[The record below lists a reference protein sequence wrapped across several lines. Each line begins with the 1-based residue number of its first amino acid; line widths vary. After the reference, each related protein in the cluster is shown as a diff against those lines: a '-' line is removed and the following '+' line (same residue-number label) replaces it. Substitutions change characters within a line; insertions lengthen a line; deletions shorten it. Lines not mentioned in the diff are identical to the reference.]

1 MHKGSKLQVEGFFD
15 PATWTV
21 SYIVL
26 DRQTKHCALL
36 DSVLDYDPKSG
47 RTAHTSADQLIARVS
62 ALGAHVQWILE
73 THVHADHLSAA
84 PYLKQRLGGQIGIGD
99 HITTVQTVFG
109 QLFNAGSEFAR
120 DGRQF
125 DHLFADDETF
135 SIGSLQ
141 ARAMHTPGHT
151 PACMT
156 YLVNDPDAAGEA
168 GAAFVGDTLFM
179 PDYGTARCDFPGGD
193 ARILFRSINKVLS
206 LPPETLLYMCHD
218 YQPGGRD
225 VQYVST
231 VAEERENN
239 IHVRNGISEEEFV
252 AMRHARDITLG
263 MPTLILPSVQVNMR
277 AGQLPE
283 PEANGLH
290 SEPHQGPRATV
301 HQETNHGHTTTQ
313 QRTVGRTADPR
324 RRHAGDCRRRLSLGD
339 LQPARW

>member
-1 MHKGSKLQVEGFFD
+1 MNPQKRMQIEGFFD

-21 SYIVL
+21 SYLVL
-26 DRQTKHCALL
+26 DTSTWQCALI

-47 RTAHTSADQLIARVS
+47 RTSTLNADKLIARVR
-62 ALGAHVQWILE
+62 ALGANVTWILE

-84 PYLKQRLGGQIGIGD
+84 PYLKRELGGTVGIGR

-109 QLFNAGSEFAR
+109 KLFNAGADFAR
-120 DGRQF
+120 DGSQF
-125 DHLFADDETF
+125 DHMFADDETF
-135 SIGSLQ
+135 EIGTLK

-156 YLVNDPDAAGEA
+156 FVISDDEES
-168 GAAFVGDTLFM
+168 AAFVGDTLFM

-193 ARILFRSINKVLS
+193 ARTLFRSINKVLS
-206 LPPETLLYMCHD
+206 LPPETRLYMCHD

-231 VAEERENN
+231 VAEERANN

-252 AMRHARDITLG
+252 VMRTARDATLG

-277 AGQLPE
+277 AGELPE
-283 PEANGLH
+283 PEANGTRYIKIPLN
-290 SEPHQGPRATV
+290 AV
-301 HQETNHGHTTTQ
+301 
-313 QRTVGRTADPR
+313 
-324 RRHAGDCRRRLSLGD
+324 
-339 LQPARW
+339 

>member
-1 MHKGSKLQVEGFFD
+1 MPHSSSLQVEGFFD

-26 DRQTKHCALL
+26 DKGSGRCALV

-47 RTAHTSADQLIARVS
+47 RTSHASADLLIARVRE
-62 ALGAHVQWILE
+62 LGATVQWILE

-84 PYLKQRLGGQIGIGD
+84 SYLKQELGGQLGIGQ
-99 HITTVQTVFG
+99 HITTVQKVFG
-109 QLFNAGSEFAR
+109 SLFNAGADFAR

-125 DHLFADDETF
+125 DHLFGDGETF
-135 SIGSLQ
+135 HIGGLQ

-156 YLVNDPDAAGEA
+156 YVVGDANQT
-168 GAAFVGDTLFM
+168 AAFVGDTLFM

-193 ARILFRSINKVLS
+193 ARTLFRSINKLLS
-206 LPPETLLYMCHD
+206 LPPQTQLYMCHD
-218 YQPGGRD
+218 YQPGGREL
-225 VQYVST
+225 QYLST
-231 VAEERENN
+231 VAEERERN

-252 AMRHARDITLG
+252 AMRHARDATLG

-283 PEANGLH
+283 PESNGKRYIKIPLN
-290 SEPHQGPRATV
+290 AV
-301 HQETNHGHTTTQ
+301 
-313 QRTVGRTADPR
+313 
-324 RRHAGDCRRRLSLGD
+324 
-339 LQPARW
+339 

>member
-1 MHKGSKLQVEGFFD
+1 MKKPDSLQIEGFFD

-26 DRQTKHCALL
+26 DRSTRQCALI

-47 RTAHTSADQLIARVS
+47 RTAHTSADRLIARVRE
-62 ALGAHVQWILE
+62 LGATVQWILE

-84 PYLKQRLGGQIGIGD
+84 PYLQQQLGGQIGIGE
-99 HITTVQTVFG
+99 HIRTVQRVFG
-109 QLFNAGSEFAR
+109 QLFNAGDAFSR

-125 DHLFADDETF
+125 DHLFVDGEDF
-135 SIGSLQ
+135 RIGELQ

-156 YLVNDPDAAGEA
+156 YVVRDGEEA
-168 GAAFVGDTLFM
+168 DSATAAFVGDTLFM

-193 ARILFRSINKVLS
+193 ARTLYRSIKKVLD
-206 LPPETLLYMCHD
+206 LPPATVLYMCHD

-225 VQYVST
+225 VQFVST
-231 VAEERENN
+231 VAQERALNV
-239 IHVRNGISEEEFV
+239 HVRDGISEDEFV
-252 AMRHARDITLG
+252 AMRRARDATLE

-283 PEANGLH
+283 PEANGTRYLKI
-290 SEPHQGPRATV
+290 PLDAV
-301 HQETNHGHTTTQ
+301 
-313 QRTVGRTADPR
+313 
-324 RRHAGDCRRRLSLGD
+324 
-339 LQPARW
+339 